1 MLAKISLGINAILI
15 VAVVVLF
22 VKSPSGTAGEVD
34 ADDSSL
40 VTIPDNGELTIAYY
54 NSDSLSTQSDF
65 VVDLQEQ
72 IQLSTTKAQDR
83 MAGKEREIQ
92 RWQQSWEE
100 KGSLM
105 PREEQ
110 KYMEEAQTKQMEIAQ
125 FEQNLNMEVQM
136 EQEKLMITLY
146 MRLQNYAKTFCQ
158 KNEID
163 MLVSFQMGQNVIYMN
178 PQFDVTSQFLNH
190 VNAEYNSTFE
200 DEAEEEG
207 VE

>member
-15 VAVVVLF
+15 VAVIVLF

-200 DEAEEEG
+200 EEAEEEG
-207 VE
+207 EE

>member
-1 MLAKISLGINAILI
+1 MLAKVSLGINAILI

-22 VKSPSGTAGEVD
+22 VKSPSGSAGEVD
-34 ADDSSL
+34 GDDSSL
-40 VTIPDNGELTIAYY
+40 VHIPDNGELTIAYY

-72 IQLSTTKAQDR
+72 IQLSTTKAQDK

-110 KYMEEAQTKQMEIAQ
+110 KYMEEAQSKQMEIAQ

-146 MRLQNYAKTFCQ
+146 MRLQNYAKTFCE

-178 PQFDVTSQFLNH
+178 PQFDVTSQFLIH

-200 DEAEEEG
+200 EEAEEGE
-207 VE
+207 E